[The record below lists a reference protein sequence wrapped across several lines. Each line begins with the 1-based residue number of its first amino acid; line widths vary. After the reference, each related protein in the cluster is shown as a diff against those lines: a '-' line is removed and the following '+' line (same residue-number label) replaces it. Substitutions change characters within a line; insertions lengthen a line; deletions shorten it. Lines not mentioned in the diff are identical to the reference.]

1 MAYNTQIQ
9 IQRVLHNCIMYEQHI
24 LKTTTQLTVVC
35 FTECVC
41 DCVCVSCFFLNSNK
55 KKKKNMHKTKQYVA
69 YLHNNTSK
77 DNAKAVRIKEI
88 QSIQVR
94 VGTKFTG

>member
-1 MAYNTQIQ
+1 
-9 IQRVLHNCIMYEQHI
+9 
-24 LKTTTQLTVVC
+24 
-35 FTECVC
+35 
-41 DCVCVSCFFLNSNK
+41 
-55 KKKKNMHKTKQYVA
+55 MHKTKQYVA